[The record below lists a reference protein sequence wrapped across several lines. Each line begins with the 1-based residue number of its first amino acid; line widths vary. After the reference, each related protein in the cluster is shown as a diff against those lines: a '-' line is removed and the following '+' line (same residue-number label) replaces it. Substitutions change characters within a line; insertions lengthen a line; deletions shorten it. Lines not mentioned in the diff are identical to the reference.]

1 MGHSHSHN
9 HSHHH
14 DLNSRNL
21 LISIFLNIAITVAQV
36 IGGIVSGS
44 LALLSD
50 ALHNFSDVISLIIS
64 WIANKLV
71 KKKAS
76 LKRTFGYKRAE
87 ILAAF
92 INAAT
97 LIVVAV
103 LLIFEAIERFRNP
116 QEIESNLVIWLSIIA
131 ILGNGFSVLLL
142 KKNADN
148 NMNLKSA
155 YLHLLTD
162 MLASVAVLIG
172 GLLMKYYEIWWIDS
186 VLTLAIAVYLVV
198 MGWDLLKNSFK
209 VLMLFT
215 PDSTSV
221 KSIVEDIQTIDA
233 VKNVHHVHIWQLNEE
248 EIPNTIIA
256 DNTGGILMQ
265 RGEVD
270 MCIVGTDRTL
280 SNGDVCNKIGTYLKA
295 LAAHDNNIPFY
306 VTLPSSTID
315 WDIKNAQDIPIEE
328 RNSEELSHV
337 EGIDE
342 NNEIKKVL
350 IYPKKSKAM
359 NLAFDI
365 TPAKYVTGLITEKG
379 TCEASPEGLKKLFK

>member
-1 MGHSHSHN
+1 MGHFHSHN

-248 EIPNTIIA
+248 EIHLEAHIDFKEDI
-256 DNTGGILMQ
+256 
-265 RGEVD
+265 
-270 MCIVGTDRTL
+270 TL
-280 SNGDVCNKIGTYLKA
+280 SQFDVILN
-295 LAAHDNNIPFY
+295 
-306 VTLPSSTID
+306 S
-315 WDIKNAQDIPIEE
+315 IEE
-328 RNSEELSHV
+328 
-337 EGIDE
+337 
-342 NNEIKKVL
+342 L
-350 IYPKKSKAM
+350 IYHKY
-359 NLAFDI
+359 DI
-365 TPAKYVTGLITEKG
+365 NHINIQPEYGKCDAKDVIVQD
-379 TCEASPEGLKKLFK
+379 

>member
-21 LISIFLNIAITVAQV
+21 LISIFLNITITVAQV

-248 EIPNTIIA
+248 EIHLEAHI
-256 DNTGGILMQ
+256 DFK
-265 RGEVD
+265 VD
-270 MCIVGTDRTL
+270 ITL
-280 SNGDVCNKIGTYLKA
+280 SQFDVILN
-295 LAAHDNNIPFY
+295 
-306 VTLPSSTID
+306 S
-315 WDIKNAQDIPIEE
+315 IEE
-328 RNSEELSHV
+328 
-337 EGIDE
+337 
-342 NNEIKKVL
+342 L
-350 IYPKKSKAM
+350 IYHKYDINHINIQPEYSKC
-359 NLAFDI
+359 D
-365 TPAKYVTGLITEKG
+365 AKDVIVQD
-379 TCEASPEGLKKLFK
+379 